1 MLEPSGF
8 YYPNRFARAYLLG
21 MQEVLGAE
29 SYDNI
34 LDMTGLKV
42 YLSLLP
48 PNTMDRQFDF
58 AYLAALNE
66 GLEEMFGGRG
76 GGGVA
81 MRIGRAWFGQGMIS
95 FGAFAGL
102 SHPSFQS
109 LPLERRAHIALEA
122 LVSVFTEYSDQ
133 DTQMRIEDGVYQIIV
148 DTSPMCWGR
157 QAEKPVCHALVGLI
171 QACLHEASNG
181 YEYHVQEQACHAIGH
196 DHCEFHVH
204 QKPIGQL

>member
-1 MLEPSGF
+1 VLEPSGF

-21 MQEVLGAE
+21 MQEELGVE

-34 LDMTGLKV
+34 LGMTGLET
-42 YLSLLP
+42 YLSQLP

-58 AYLAALNE
+58 VYLAALNQ

-81 MRIGRAWFGQGMIS
+81 MRIGRAWFDLGMKS

-102 SHPSFQS
+102 SHPAFQS
-109 LPLERRAHIALEA
+109 LALDRRARISLEA
-122 LVSVFTEYSDQ
+122 LVSVFNQYSDQ
-133 DTQMRIEDGVYQIIV
+133 FTEMTIQDENYQIRV
-148 DTSPMCWGR
+148 DTSPLAWDR
-157 QAEKPVCHALVGLI
+157 HSEKPVCHALVGLI

-181 YEYHVQEQACHAIGH
+181 YEYHVQEHACRATGH
-196 DHCEFHVH
+196 EYCEFLVN